1 MFYDQRLNI
10 LKRQKIPTG
19 TVHFCK
25 STRYPLKKSQFDIL
39 KCIRKSSVDR
49 FVCLFR
55 LFFHIAGN
63 VPLADAFPFFV
74 PALLESGKLLFMPA
88 GADKPL
94 GIAFSNQF
102 HLFVADRA
110 AGVGVAGDGLTV
122 SALSVLADQH
132 LSVFSVDFQHKL
144 AALGAFVPG
153 QVVMAEGA

>member
-39 KCIRKSSVDR
+39 KRIRKSSVDR

-55 LFFHIAGN
+55 LFFHIAGDI
-63 VPLADAFPFFV
+63 PLADAFPFFV
-74 PALLESGKLLFMPA
+74 PALLESGELLFMPA
-88 GADKPL
+88 GADEPL
-94 GIAFSNQF
+94 GIAFPDQF
-102 HLFVADRA
+102 HLLVADRA
-110 AGVGVAGDGLTV
+110 AGVGVAGDGLPV
-122 SALSVLADQH
+122 SAFSVLADQH
-132 LSVFSVDFQHKL
+132 LSVLSVDFQHEFP
-144 AALGAFVPG
+144 ALGTLMPG